1 MKHLKALLIVDMQ
14 NDFCPGGAL
23 GVPEGDKIITVIN
36 RYTNLF
42 SRKGLPVFISRDLH
56 PRKTRHF
63 KKYGGVWPVH
73 CVRNTKGA
81 GLHPK
86 LKLPERPI
94 FLYKGMDPEKDSYSV
109 FQAEDG
115 DGINFLSLLRVLGI
129 KEIYLGGLATD
140 YCVKFTTLDAL
151 RKRFVVKVLFDA
163 IKGVN
168 IRPQDSSRAI
178 SLMLKKGARQ
188 ADYKRIVRLLG

>member
-1 MKHLKALLIVDMQ
+1 MRYKKALLIVDMQ

-23 GVPEGDKIITVIN
+23 GVPEGDKIITIIN
-36 RYTNLF
+36 RYINLF
-42 SRKGLPVFISRDLH
+42 SKKGLPVFISRDWH

-63 KKYGGVWPVH
+63 KQYGGIWPVH
-73 CVRNTKGA
+73 CVQNTLGA
-81 GLHPK
+81 SLHPK
-86 LKLPERPI
+86 LKLPKRYI

-115 DGINFLSLLRVLGI
+115 DGINFLFLLKVLGV
-129 KEIYLGGLATD
+129 KEIYIAGLAAD
-140 YCVKFTTLDAL
+140 YCVKFTALDAL
-151 RKRFVVKVLFDA
+151 RKGFRVRVLLDA

-178 SLMLKKGARQ
+178 SLMLKKGAKK
-188 ADYKRIVRLLG
+188 AGHE